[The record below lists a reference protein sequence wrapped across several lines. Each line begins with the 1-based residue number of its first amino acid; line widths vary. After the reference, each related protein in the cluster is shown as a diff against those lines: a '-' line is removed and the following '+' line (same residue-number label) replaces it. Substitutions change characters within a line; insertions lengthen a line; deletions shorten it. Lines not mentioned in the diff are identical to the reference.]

1 MIIFFNMILSLIC
14 NLMIKNYDHNYNVI
28 NSKKIECIL
37 RKKCISIL
45 FNAFVYYYIIL

>member
-1 MIIFFNMILSLIC
+1 MIIFFDMVLCLC
-14 NLMIKNYDHNYNVI
+14 NLMIKNYNNNYNVLK
-28 NSKKIECIL
+28 SKKIESIL